1 MNIVA
6 TNHALDRWR
15 ERVAIYGDE
24 TIVDM
29 RAKLAEAIAL
39 QGEIPQG
46 ISTYKVGSVVFIL
59 DTHNSLCQIVT
70 VIDESEKIPI
80 KQEWLD
86 EKEKGKE
93 ELRLQRKEEK
103 QAKRIY
109 QPTIT
114 IPNNCDKKWL
124 KLAYEECSIKLGEAK
139 ANVRLIEEALHKFN
153 TNTLDSSVNAAT
165 MEEPSG
171 KAAESESV

>member
-29 RAKLAEAIAL
+29 KAKLAEAIAL

-46 ISTYKVGSVVFIL
+46 ISTYKIGSVVFIL
-59 DTHNSLCQIVT
+59 DAHNSLCQIVT
-70 VIDESEKIPI
+70 VIDESVKIPI
-80 KQEWLD
+80 KQED
-86 EKEKGKE
+86 KSSSKEKATSAPK
-93 ELRLQRKEEK
+93 K
-103 QAKRIY
+103 IY
-109 QPTIT
+109 QPSLR
-114 IPNNCDKKWL
+114 IPYELFASASKTEIKKWL
-124 KLAYEECSIKLGEAK
+124 QSKLQECQEELGQAK
-139 ANVRLIEEALHKFN
+139 ANVRLIEETLHKFN

-171 KAAESESV
+171 KAAESEPV